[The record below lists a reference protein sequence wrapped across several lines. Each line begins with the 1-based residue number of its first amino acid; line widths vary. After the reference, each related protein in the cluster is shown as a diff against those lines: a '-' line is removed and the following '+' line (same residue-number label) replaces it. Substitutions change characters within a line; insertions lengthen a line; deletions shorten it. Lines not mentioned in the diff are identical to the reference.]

1 MKVPVAVSARHL
13 HLSQKDL
20 DALFGEGYQ
29 LTYKKELSQPGQYA
43 CNERVEVIGPKGS
56 LTMTIL
62 APLRSDTQVEMSVT
76 DARKIGIEV
85 FARDSGDIKGSAG
98 AKLKGPAGEIDIKE
112 GVIIAKRHIHMSPAE
127 AESIGIKDKDHVDV
141 LIEGEDQ
148 RSLVLKH
155 VLIRTNPD
163 FSADMHIDT
172 DEGNA
177 AGVYNGGFGTI
188 IVNK

>member
-13 HLSQKDL
+13 HLNQKDL
-20 DALFGEGYQ
+20 DILFGEGYE

-43 CNERVEVIGPKGS
+43 CNERVEVVGSKGS
-56 LTMTIL
+56 LSMTIL
-62 APLRSDTQVEMSVT
+62 APLRPDTQVEMSVT
-76 DARKIGIEV
+76 DARKIGV
-85 FARDSGDIKGSAG
+85 DVVARDSGDIKGSAR
-98 AKLKGPAGEIDIKE
+98 ALLKGPKGEVEIKE

-127 AESIGIKDKDHVDV
+127 AESLGIKDKDHVDV
-141 LIEGEDQ
+141 LVEGEDE
-148 RSLVLKH
+148 RSLIFKH
-155 VLIRTNPD
+155 CLIRTNPD